1 MTREERSPFLTGE
14 RIFLAPPEPEDAADL
29 ARWLNDPE
37 VWVPFGFDLPASAE
51 GERQWIAAQP
61 DRKDEL
67 NLLVLE
73 KGSGR
78 PLGLVGLRNIDGVNG
93 SARLAVLVGE
103 PEVRGKGIGTE
114 AVRLVLAH
122 GFDYLGL
129 RRVNLSV
136 LAGNA
141 AALSLYDKLG
151 FVREGIERKAQLRG
165 GSFVDRIHL
174 GLFRNE
180 FRREGQ

>member
-1 MTREERSPFLTGE
+1 MSREERSPFLTGE

-29 ARWLNDPE
+29 ARWLNDPA
-37 VWVPFGFDLPASAE
+37 VWVPFGFDLPASVE
-51 GERQWIAAQP
+51 GERQWVSALP
-61 DRKDEL
+61 GRKDEI
-67 NLLVLE
+67 NLLILE
-73 KGSGR
+73 KLSAR

-93 SARLAVLVGE
+93 TARLGVLVGE
-103 PEVRGKGIGTE
+103 AEGRGKGIGTE

-141 AALSLYDKLG
+141 AALSMYEKLG
-151 FVREGIERKAQLRG
+151 FVREGTERKAQLRG

-174 GLFRNE
+174 GLFRDE
-180 FRREGQ
+180 FRREG

>member
-1 MTREERSPFLTGE
+1 VSAEERSPFLTGE
-14 RIFLAPPEPEDAADL
+14 RVFLAPPEPEDAAVL

-61 DRKDEL
+61 GKKDEI

-73 KGSGR
+73 KGSAR

-93 SARLAVLVGE
+93 SARLGVLVGE
-103 PEVRGKGIGTE
+103 AEDRGQGIGTE
-114 AVRLVLAH
+114 AVRLALGH

-129 RRVNLSV
+129 RRVSLSV

-141 AALSLYDKLG
+141 AALSMYGKLG
-151 FVREGIERKAQLRG
+151 FVREGVERGAQLRG
-165 GSFVDRIHL
+165 GRFVDRVHL
-174 GLFRNE
+174 GLFRDE
-180 FRREGQ
+180 FRRA